1 MKYNEFSEIYK
12 RITGNDITRDEV
24 NNKILIIID
33 KVKSATDIHIFLKEI
48 TLKVI
53 DDRIYFMKTGHQKH
67 SLTKNDYKKA
77 IDVLSKIAEKDI
89 KNEQEKM
96 FLKCITE
103 CIKQSIDNADWY
115 YKY

>member
-33 KVKSATDIHIFLKEI
+33 KIKSASDIHNFLKKI
-48 TLKVI
+48 TIKVI
-53 DDRIYFMKTGHQKH
+53 DDRMYFMKTGHQKH
-67 SLTKNDYKKA
+67 GINKNDYKKA

-89 KNEQEKM
+89 KNEQERM

-103 CIKQSIDNADWY
+103 FIKQSIDNANWH